1 MLNRFTEDYLDTL
14 AGADMV
20 PRPRVSGRLSS
31 FDGLLMEAVGLQLPV
46 GTVCLVGDTV
56 EAEVIG
62 FRQGRTLLMNLG
74 GPAALIPG
82 CRVQPVGPPG
92 EAEVGPV
99 LLGRVVDGA
108 GKPIDGLGPIRGA
121 GAWPLAGKLQ
131 SPLDRGRVREPLDV
145 GVRAINGLLTIGQGQ
160 RVGIM
165 AGSGVGK
172 SVLLGMMVKA
182 AAADIVVIGLIG
194 ERSRE
199 VADFLETKVAGE
211 ARARSVVV
219 AVPANHSPVLRIRGA
234 LRTHAI
240 AEAFRAEG
248 KKVLLIMDSLTRVA
262 HAGREIGLA
271 LGEPASARGYPP
283 SAIAMLPNLI
293 ERAGA
298 DVASGGS
305 ITAIYTV
312 LADGDDGNDPV
323 VDAARSILDGHIVLS
338 RALAEHGIYP
348 AINPPRFNSVEFDS
362 SSDGEALF
370 ERSTGAG
377 SGAREGRAGQPAS
390 ASLTLVAVALG
401 TMRNAF
407 ERNLTAA
414 AADALR
420 GQLLRM
426 CRAYLTAAMTW
437 RQRATGPTMGGK
449 LRPRPRTSPA
459 RSRWSSKTAGAS

>member
-1 MLNRFTEDYLDTL
+1 MLNRFTGDYLESLGRFDFTPK
-14 AGADMV
+14 A
-20 PRPRVSGRLSS
+20 RVSGRLAS
-31 FDGLLMEAVGLQLPV
+31 FDGLLMEAIGLTLPV
-46 GTVCLVGDTV
+46 GTVCQVGDGAGKV

-62 FRQGRTLLMNLG
+62 FRNGRTLLMNLG
-74 GPAALIPG
+74 GPAPLLPRA
-82 CRVQPVGPPG
+82 PVRPLGPPG
-92 EAEVGPV
+92 EAEIGAA

-121 GAWPLAGKLQ
+121 GRWPLAGKLQ

-145 GVRAINGLLTIGQGQ
+145 GVRAINGLLTVGQGQ
-160 RVGIM
+160 RIGIM

-172 SVLLGMMVKA
+172 SVLLGMIVRA
-182 AAADIVVIGLIG
+182 AQADVIVIGLIG

-234 LRTHAI
+234 LRATAI
-240 AEAFRAEG
+240 AEGFRAEG

-293 ERAGA
+293 ERAGTC
-298 DVASGGS
+298 VASGGS

-323 VDAARSILDGHIVLS
+323 VDSARSILDGHIVLS
-338 RALAEHGIYP
+338 RQLAERGVYP
-348 AINPPRFNSVEFDS
+348 AIDLGPSVSRVMTDIVGKPHSQAAQVLRRHLATYEENRDLVLMGAYRPGADPTIDAAIACHPAVMEYIRQDADS
-362 SSDGEALF
+362 MV
-370 ERSTGAG
+370 
-377 SGAREGRAGQPAS
+377 
-390 ASLTLVAVALG
+390 SLEDAVTELIG
-401 TMRNAF
+401 VF
-407 ERNLTAA
+407 G
-414 AADALR
+414 ADAH
-420 GQLLRM
+420 G
-426 CRAYLTAAMTW
+426 T
-437 RQRATGPTMGGK
+437 
-449 LRPRPRTSPA
+449 
-459 RSRWSSKTAGAS
+459 

>member
-1 MLNRFTEDYLDTL
+1 MLNRFAEDYLESIGT
-14 AGADMV
+14 AGFV
-20 PRPRVSGRLSS
+20 PQPKISGRLAS
-31 FDGLLMEAVGLQLPV
+31 FDGLLMEAVGLNLPV
-46 GTVCLVGDTV
+46 GTVCQVGAAGGARV

-62 FRQGRTLLMNLG
+62 FRNGRTLLMNLG
-74 GPAALIPG
+74 GPAALLPQSPV
-82 CRVQPVGPPG
+82 RPVGAPG
-92 EAEVGPV
+92 AAEVGAA

-121 GAWPLAGKLQ
+121 QHWPLAGKLQ
-131 SPLDRGRVREPLDV
+131 GPLDRGRVLQPMDV

-172 SVLLGMMVKA
+172 SVLLGMMVRA
-182 AAADIVVIGLIG
+182 AQADVVVIGLIG

-234 LRTHAI
+234 LRATAI
-240 AEAFRAEG
+240 AEGFRAEG

-293 ERAGA
+293 ERAGT
-298 DVASGGS
+298 DVNTGGS

-323 VDAARSILDGHIVLS
+323 VDSARSILDGHIVLS
-338 RALAEHGIYP
+338 RALAERGVYP
-348 AINPPRFNSVEFDS
+348 AIDLGPSVSRVMTDIVPPEHIAAARILRRHLATYEENRDLV
-362 SSDGEALF
+362 LM
-370 ERSTGAG
+370 GAYRG
-377 SGAREGRAGQPAS
+377 GADPEIDAAIAYHPAVMEYIRQD
-390 ASLTLVAVALG
+390 ADTKVSLEEAVAELIG
-401 TMRNAF
+401 VFGNV
-407 ERNLTAA
+407 
-414 AADALR
+414 
-420 GQLLRM
+420 
-426 CRAYLTAAMTW
+426 
-437 RQRATGPTMGGK
+437 
-449 LRPRPRTSPA
+449 
-459 RSRWSSKTAGAS
+459 

>member
-1 MLNRFTEDYLDTL
+1 MLNRFTSDYLEL
-14 AGADMV
+14 LGV
-20 PRPRVSGRLSS
+20 PDFTPAPKISGRLAS
-31 FDGLLMEAVGLQLPV
+31 FDGLLMEAVGLTLPV
-46 GTVCLVGDTV
+46 GTVCQVGTRGVGV

-62 FRQGRTLLMNLG
+62 FRNGRTLLMNLG
-74 GPAALIPG
+74 GPAPLLP
-82 CRVQPVGPPG
+82 QMPVRPLGPPG
-92 EAEVGPV
+92 EAEVGPA

-121 GAWPLAGKLQ
+121 DHWPLAGKLQ
-131 SPLDRGRVREPLDV
+131 SPLDRGRVLQPLDV
-145 GVRAINGLLTIGQGQ
+145 GVRAINGLLTVGQGQ
-160 RVGIM
+160 RIGIM

-172 SVLLGMMVKA
+172 SVLLGMIVRA
-182 AAADIVVIGLIG
+182 AEADVIVIGLIG

-211 ARARSVVV
+211 ARQRAVVV

-240 AEAFRAEG
+240 AEAFRAQG

-293 ERAGA
+293 ERAGT

-323 VDAARSILDGHIVLS
+323 VDSARSILDGHIVLS
-338 RALAEHGIYP
+338 RALAEHGVYP
-348 AINPPRFNSVEFDS
+348 AIDIGPSVSRVMTDIVDKPHQKAARVLRRHLATYEENRD
-362 SSDGEALF
+362 LVLM
-370 ERSTGAG
+370 GAY
-377 SGAREGRAGQPAS
+377 RAGTDPAID
-390 ASLTLVAVALG
+390 AAIACHPAVMEYIRQDPDEIVSLGDAV
-401 TMRNAF
+401 M
-407 ERNLTAA
+407 ELTGVFG
-414 AADALR
+414 DA
-420 GQLLRM
+420 
-426 CRAYLTAAMTW
+426 
-437 RQRATGPTMGGK
+437 
-449 LRPRPRTSPA
+449 
-459 RSRWSSKTAGAS
+459 

>member
-1 MLNRFTEDYLDTL
+1 MLNRFTHDYLGTL
-14 AGADMV
+14 GVADF
-20 PRPRVSGRLSS
+20 RPTPKVSGRLSS
-31 FDGLLMEAVGLQLPV
+31 YDGLLMEAVGLSLPV
-46 GTVCLVGDTV
+46 GTICEIGGHGDAKV

-62 FRQGRTLLMNLG
+62 FRNGRTLLMNLG
-74 GPAALIPG
+74 GPAALLP
-82 CRVQPVGPPG
+82 RAPVRPVGPPG
-92 EAEVGPV
+92 EAEVGDA

-108 GKPIDGLGPIRGA
+108 GRPIDGLGPIRGVA
-121 GAWPLAGKLQ
+121 KWPLAGKLQ
-131 SPLDRGRVREPLDV
+131 SPLDRGRVLKPMDV

-172 SVLLGMMVKA
+172 SVLLGMMVRA
-182 AAADIVVIGLIG
+182 AQADVIVIGLIG

-211 ARARSVVV
+211 ARKRAVVV

-234 LRTHAI
+234 LRATAI

-293 ERAGA
+293 ERAGT
-298 DVASGGS
+298 DVNTGGS

-323 VDAARSILDGHIVLS
+323 VDSARSILDGHIVLN
-338 RALAEHGIYP
+338 RHLAERGVYP
-348 AINPPRFNSVEFDS
+348 AIDIGPSVSRVMTDIAHPDHVHAARVLRRHLATYEENRDLVLMGAYRPGADPAIDAAIAAHPAVMEYIKQG
-362 SSDGEALF
+362 SDENVSLGDAIAEL
-370 ERSTGAG
+370 TGVF
-377 SGAREGRAGQPAS
+377 GA
-390 ASLTLVAVALG
+390 
-401 TMRNAF
+401 
-407 ERNLTAA
+407 
-414 AADALR
+414 
-420 GQLLRM
+420 
-426 CRAYLTAAMTW
+426 
-437 RQRATGPTMGGK
+437 
-449 LRPRPRTSPA
+449 
-459 RSRWSSKTAGAS
+459 

>member
-1 MLNRFTEDYLDTL
+1 MLNRFTSDYLESL
-14 AGADMV
+14 GV
-20 PRPRVSGRLSS
+20 PDFTPAPKISGRLAS
-31 FDGLLMEAVGLQLPV
+31 FDGLLMEAVGLTLPV
-46 GTVCLVGDTV
+46 GTVCQVGTRGVGV

-62 FRQGRTLLMNLG
+62 FRNGRTLLMNLG
-74 GPAALIPG
+74 GPAPLLP
-82 CRVQPVGPPG
+82 QMPVRPLGPPG
-92 EAEVGPV
+92 EAEVGPA

-121 GAWPLAGKLQ
+121 DHWPLAGKLQ
-131 SPLDRGRVREPLDV
+131 SPLDRGRVLQPLDV
-145 GVRAINGLLTIGQGQ
+145 GVRAINGLLTVGQGQ
-160 RVGIM
+160 RIGIM

-172 SVLLGMMVKA
+172 SVLLGMIVRA
-182 AAADIVVIGLIG
+182 AEADVIVIGLIG

-211 ARARSVVV
+211 ARQRAVVV

-240 AEAFRAEG
+240 AEAFRAQG

-293 ERAGA
+293 ERAGT

-323 VDAARSILDGHIVLS
+323 VDSARSILDGHIVLS
-338 RALAEHGIYP
+338 RALAEHGVYP
-348 AINPPRFNSVEFDS
+348 AIDIGPSVSRVMTDIVDKPHQKAARVLRRHLATYEENRD
-362 SSDGEALF
+362 LVLM
-370 ERSTGAG
+370 GAY
-377 SGAREGRAGQPAS
+377 RAGTDPAID
-390 ASLTLVAVALG
+390 AAIACHPAVMEYIRQDPDEIVSLGDAV
-401 TMRNAF
+401 M
-407 ERNLTAA
+407 ELTGVFG
-414 AADALR
+414 DV
-420 GQLLRM
+420 
-426 CRAYLTAAMTW
+426 
-437 RQRATGPTMGGK
+437 
-449 LRPRPRTSPA
+449 
-459 RSRWSSKTAGAS
+459 

>member
-1 MLNRFTEDYLDTL
+1 MLNRFTADYLETL
-14 AGADMV
+14 SNTDFVAK
-20 PRPRVSGRLSS
+20 PKVSGRLAS
-31 FDGLLMEAVGLQLPV
+31 FDGLLMEAVGLTLPV
-46 GTVCLVGDTV
+46 GTVCQVGEGAASV

-62 FRQGRTLLMNLG
+62 FRNGRTLMMNLG
-74 GPAALIPG
+74 GPAALLP
-82 CRVQPVGPPG
+82 RAPVKPIGSPG
-92 EAEVGPV
+92 EAEVGAA

-121 GAWPLAGKLQ
+121 GRWPLGGKLQ
-131 SPLDRGRVREPLDV
+131 SPLDRGRVLEPLDV

-172 SVLLGMMVKA
+172 SVLLGMIVRA
-182 AAADIVVIGLIG
+182 AQADVIVIGLIG

-211 ARARSVVV
+211 ARKRAVIV

-240 AEAFRAEG
+240 AEAFRAQG

-293 ERAGA
+293 ERAGV
-298 DVASGGS
+298 DVHSGGS

-323 VDAARSILDGHIVLS
+323 VDSARSILDGHIVLS
-338 RALAEHGIYP
+338 RQLAERGVYP
-348 AINPPRFNSVEFDS
+348 AIDIGPSVS
-362 SSDGEALF
+362 RVMSDIVGTPHLKAARVLRRHLATYEENRDLMLM
-370 ERSTGAG
+370 GAYR
-377 SGAREGRAGQPAS
+377 SGADPAID
-390 ASLTLVAVALG
+390 AAIACHPAVMEYIKQDPEEMVTLDD
-401 TMRNAF
+401 
-407 ERNLTAA
+407 AA
-414 AADALR
+414 AELIGVFAD
-420 GQLLRM
+420 G
-426 CRAYLTAAMTW
+426 
-437 RQRATGPTMGGK
+437 
-449 LRPRPRTSPA
+449 
-459 RSRWSSKTAGAS
+459 

>member
-1 MLNRFTEDYLDTL
+1 MLNRFTADYLETL
-14 AGADMV
+14 GIADF
-20 PRPRVSGRLSS
+20 RPTPKVSGRLASY
-31 FDGLLMEAVGLQLPV
+31 DGLLMEAVGLSLPV
-46 GTVCLVGDTV
+46 GTVCEIGGHGDAKV

-62 FRQGRTLLMNLG
+62 FRNGRTLLMNLG
-74 GPAALIPG
+74 GPAALLP
-82 CRVQPVGPPG
+82 RAPVRPVGPPG
-92 EAEVGPV
+92 EAEVGAA

-108 GKPIDGLGPIRGA
+108 GRPIDGLGPIRGA
-121 GAWPLAGKLQ
+121 GKWPLAGKLQ
-131 SPLDRGRVREPLDV
+131 SPLDRGRVLEPLDV

-182 AAADIVVIGLIG
+182 AKADVIVIGLIG

-199 VADFLETKVAGE
+199 VADFLETKVAGA

-234 LRTHAI
+234 LRATAI

-271 LGEPASARGYPP
+271 LGEPASARGCPP

-293 ERAGA
+293 ERAGT
-298 DVASGGS
+298 DVTTGGS

-323 VDAARSILDGHIVLS
+323 VDSARSILDGHIVLN
-338 RALAEHGIYP
+338 RHLAERGVYP
-348 AINPPRFNSVEFDS
+348 AIDIGPSVSRVMTDIAHADHLHAARVLRRHLATYEENRDLVLMGAYRPGA
-362 SSDGEALF
+362 DPAIDAAIAAHPAVMEYIKQ
-370 ERSTGAG
+370 GAG
-377 SGAREGRAGQPAS
+377 ETVG
-390 ASLTLVAVALG
+390 L
-401 TMRNAF
+401 
-407 ERNLTAA
+407 
-414 AADALR
+414 ADAI
-420 GQLLRM
+420 
-426 CRAYLTAAMTW
+426 AELT
-437 RQRATGPTMGGK
+437 GVF
-449 LRPRPRTSPA
+449 
-459 RSRWSSKTAGAS
+459 GA

>member
-1 MLNRFTEDYLDTL
+1 MLNRFTADYLETL
-14 AGADMV
+14 SNADFV
-20 PRPRVSGRLSS
+20 AKPKVSGRLAS
-31 FDGLLMEAVGLQLPV
+31 FDGLLMEAVGLTLPV
-46 GTVCLVGDTV
+46 GTVCQVGEGAASV

-62 FRQGRTLLMNLG
+62 FRNGRTLMMNLG
-74 GPAALIPG
+74 GAAALLP
-82 CRVQPVGPPG
+82 RAPVKPIGAPG
-92 EAEVGPV
+92 EAEVGPA

-121 GAWPLAGKLQ
+121 GRWPLAGKLQ

-172 SVLLGMMVKA
+172 SVLLGMIVRA
-182 AAADIVVIGLIG
+182 AQADVIVIGLIG

-211 ARARSVVV
+211 ARKRSVVV

-234 LRTHAI
+234 LRAHAI
-240 AEAFRAEG
+240 AEAFRDEG

-293 ERAGA
+293 ERAGV
-298 DVASGGS
+298 DVHTGGS

-323 VDAARSILDGHIVLS
+323 VDSARSILDGHIVLN
-338 RALAEHGIYP
+338 RQLAERGVYP
-348 AINPPRFNSVEFDS
+348 AIDIGPSVSRVMTDIVDAPHAMAARTLRRHLATYEENRD
-362 SSDGEALF
+362 LVLM
-370 ERSTGAG
+370 GAYRH
-377 SGAREGRAGQPAS
+377 GADPAID
-390 ASLTLVAVALG
+390 AAIACHPAVMEYIRQDADENVSLDDAVA
-401 TMRNAF
+401 
-407 ERNLTAA
+407 ELT
-414 AADALR
+414 
-420 GQLLRM
+420 GVF
-426 CRAYLTAAMTW
+426 C
-437 RQRATGPTMGGK
+437 G
-449 LRPRPRTSPA
+449 
-459 RSRWSSKTAGAS
+459 

>member
-1 MLNRFTEDYLDTL
+1 MLNRFAGDYLDTL
-14 AGADMV
+14 AAADFAA
-20 PRPRVSGRLSS
+20 RPRVSGRLSS
-31 FDGLLMEAVGLQLPV
+31 FDGLLMEAVGLQVPV
-46 GTVCLVGDTV
+46 GTVCRVGDAV

-62 FRQGRTLLMNLG
+62 FRGRATLMMNLG
-74 GPAALIPG
+74 GPAALLPG
-82 CRVQPVGPPG
+82 ARVQPTGVVG
-92 EAEVGPV
+92 EAEVGAA

-121 GAWPLAGKLQ
+121 GRGPLAGVHQ
-131 SPLDRGRVREPLDV
+131 SPLNRDRVRAPLDV

-172 SVLLGMMVKA
+172 SVLLGMIVQA
-182 AAADIVVIGLIG
+182 AAADVVVIGLIG

-199 VADFLETKVAGE
+199 VADFLETKVAGA

-240 AEAFRAEG
+240 AEGFRAEG
-248 KKVLLIMDSLTRVA
+248 KRVLLIMDSLTRVA

-298 DVASGGS
+298 CVASGGS

-312 LADGDDGNDPV
+312 LADGDDNSDPV

-338 RALAEHGIYP
+338 RALAERGVYP
-348 AINPPRFNSVEFDS
+348 AIDVGPSVSRVMTDIVPAEHVRAAR
-362 SSDGEALF
+362 ALRRHLATYEENRDLLLMGAYRHGADPQIDAAVASHPAITAF
-370 ERSTGAG
+370 IRQDAAEVVSLADAAAELVGVFGPDPTGA
-377 SGAREGRAGQPAS
+377 
-390 ASLTLVAVALG
+390 
-401 TMRNAF
+401 
-407 ERNLTAA
+407 
-414 AADALR
+414 
-420 GQLLRM
+420 
-426 CRAYLTAAMTW
+426 
-437 RQRATGPTMGGK
+437 
-449 LRPRPRTSPA
+449 
-459 RSRWSSKTAGAS
+459 

>member
-1 MLNRFTEDYLDTL
+1 MLNRFTSDYLETL
-14 AGADMV
+14 GQADFT
-20 PRPRVSGRLSS
+20 PRPKLSGRLASY
-31 FDGLLMEAVGLQLPV
+31 DGLLMEAVGLQLPV
-46 GTVCLVGDTV
+46 GTICQVGPATGAGRV

-62 FRQGRTLLMNLG
+62 FRGDRTLLMNLG
-74 GPAALIPG
+74 GPAPLLP
-82 CRVQPVGPPG
+82 QSPVRPIGAPG
-92 EAEVGPV
+92 EAEVGDV

-121 GAWPLAGKLQ
+121 QHWPLAGKLQ
-131 SPLDRGRVREPLDV
+131 NPLDRGRVLEPLDV

-172 SVLLGMMVKA
+172 SVLLGMIVRA
-182 AAADIVVIGLIG
+182 AEADVIVIGLIG

-211 ARARSVVV
+211 ARKRAVVV

-234 LRTHAI
+234 LRATAI
-240 AEAFRAEG
+240 AEGFRAQG

-293 ERAGA
+293 ERAGT
-298 DVASGGS
+298 DIRTGGS

-323 VDAARSILDGHIVLS
+323 VDSARSILDGHIVLS
-338 RALAEHGIYP
+338 RALAERAVYP
-348 AINPPRFNSVEFDS
+348 AIDLGPSVSRVMTDIVS
-362 SSDGEALF
+362 GEH
-370 ERSTGAG
+370 
-377 SGAREGRAGQPAS
+377 
-390 ASLTLVAVALG
+390 
-401 TMRNAF
+401 N
-407 ERNLTAA
+407 AA
-414 AADALR
+414 ARVLRRHLATYEENRDLVLMGAYRPGAD
-420 GQLLRM
+420 
-426 CRAYLTAAMTW
+426 TAIDAAIACHPAVMEYI
-437 RQRATGPTMGGK
+437 RQGADEVVS
-449 LRPRPRTSPA
+449 LDDARTELVGVFG
-459 RSRWSSKTAGAS
+459 SS

>member
-1 MLNRFTEDYLDTL
+1 MLNRFPELYLGEL
-14 AGADMV
+14 GAQDFL
-20 PRPRVSGRLSS
+20 PRPSVSGRLSS
-31 FDGLLMEAVGLQLPV
+31 YDGLLMEAVGVSLPV
-46 GTVCLVGDTV
+46 GTVCAIGTGEASV

-62 FRQGRTLLMNLG
+62 FRGGKTLMMNLG
-74 GPAALIPG
+74 GPAALLPNA
-82 CRVQPVGPPG
+82 PVRPIGAPG
-92 EAEVGPV
+92 EAEVGAA

-121 GAWPLAGKLQ
+121 GRWPLAGKLQ
-131 SPLDRGRVREPLDV
+131 SPLDRGRVLQPMDV

-172 SVLLGMMVKA
+172 SVLLGMMVRA
-182 AAADIVVIGLIG
+182 AEADVVVVGLIG

-199 VADFLETKVAGE
+199 VADFLETKVAGA

-234 LRTHAI
+234 LRATAI

-283 SAIAMLPNLI
+283 SAIAMLPSLI
-293 ERAGA
+293 ERAGT

-323 VDAARSILDGHIVLS
+323 VDSARSILDGHIVLS
-338 RALAEHGIYP
+338 RSLAERGVYP
-348 AINPPRFNSVEFDS
+348 AIDLGPSVSRVMTDIAAPAHIHAARVLRRHLATYEENRD
-362 SSDGEALF
+362 LVLM
-370 ERSTGAG
+370 GAYRP
-377 SGAREGRAGQPAS
+377 GADAEIDTAIACHGAILEYIRQGADDVV
-390 ASLTLVAVALG
+390 SLGDAVA
-401 TMRNAF
+401 
-407 ERNLTAA
+407 ELTGVFG
-414 AADALR
+414 D
-420 GQLLRM
+420 G
-426 CRAYLTAAMTW
+426 
-437 RQRATGPTMGGK
+437 
-449 LRPRPRTSPA
+449 
-459 RSRWSSKTAGAS
+459 

>member
-1 MLNRFTEDYLDTL
+1 MLNRFATDYLDTL
-14 AGADMV
+14 ASAHFA
-20 PRPRVSGRLSS
+20 PRATVCGRLSS
-31 FDGLLMEAVGLQLPV
+31 YDGLLMEAVGLSLPV
-46 GTVCLVGDTV
+46 GTVCAIGDDPETRV

-62 FRQGRTLLMNLG
+62 FRNGRTLLMNLG
-74 GPAALIPG
+74 GPAALLP
-82 CRVQPVGPPG
+82 RAPVRPLGAPG
-92 EAEVGPV
+92 EAEVGAAM
-99 LLGRVVDGA
+99 LGRVVDGS

-121 GAWPLAGKLQ
+121 GRWPLAGKMQ

-172 SVLLGMMVKA
+172 SVLLGMMVRA
-182 AAADIVVIGLIG
+182 ARADVIVIGLIG

-234 LRTHAI
+234 LRATAI

-298 DVASGGS
+298 DAHGTGS

-323 VDAARSILDGHIVLS
+323 VDSARSILDGHIVLN
-338 RALAEHGIYP
+338 RHLAERGVYP
-348 AINPPRFNSVEFDS
+348 AIDIGPSVSRVMTDIVGKSHAMAARTLRRHLATYEENRD
-362 SSDGEALF
+362 LVLM
-370 ERSTGAG
+370 GAY
-377 SGAREGRAGQPAS
+377 RAGADPAIDAAIACHPAVMEYIRQDADEIVPLDHAVEELVGVFGQPG
-390 ASLTLVAVALG
+390 L
-401 TMRNAF
+401 
-407 ERNLTAA
+407 
-414 AADALR
+414 
-420 GQLLRM
+420 
-426 CRAYLTAAMTW
+426 
-437 RQRATGPTMGGK
+437 
-449 LRPRPRTSPA
+449 
-459 RSRWSSKTAGAS
+459 

>member
-1 MLNRFTEDYLDTL
+1 MLNRFAESYLGNLTL
-14 AGADMV
+14 AGFS
-20 PRPRVSGRLSS
+20 PKPRVSGRLSS
-31 FDGLLMEAVGLQLPV
+31 YDGLLMEAVGLSLPV
-46 GTVCLVGDTV
+46 GTVCAIGTGDQMV

-62 FRQGRTLLMNLG
+62 FRGGRTLMMNLG
-74 GPAALIPG
+74 GPAALLPDAPV
-82 CRVQPVGPPG
+82 RPVGPPG
-92 EAEVGPV
+92 EAEVGAAM
-99 LLGRVVDGA
+99 LGRVVDGA

-121 GAWPLAGKLQ
+121 GKWPLAGKLQ
-131 SPLDRGRVREPLDV
+131 SPLDRGRVLQPMDV

-172 SVLLGMMVKA
+172 SVLLGMMVRA
-182 AAADIVVIGLIG
+182 AEADVVVIGLIG

-211 ARARSVVV
+211 ARKRSVVV

-234 LRTHAI
+234 LRATAI

-293 ERAGA
+293 ERAGTSA
-298 DVASGGS
+298 VGGGS

-323 VDAARSILDGHIVLS
+323 VDSARSILDGHIVLN
-338 RALAEHGIYP
+338 RHLAERGVYP
-348 AINPPRFNSVEFDS
+348 AIDIGPSVSRVMTDIADKPHLQAARILRRHLATYEENRD
-362 SSDGEALF
+362 LVLM
-370 ERSTGAG
+370 GAY
-377 SGAREGRAGQPAS
+377 RAGADPAID
-390 ASLTLVAVALG
+390 AAIAYHPAVMDYIRQDADQNVSLPEAIA
-401 TMRNAF
+401 
-407 ERNLTAA
+407 ELTGVFG
-414 AADALR
+414 D
-420 GQLLRM
+420 G
-426 CRAYLTAAMTW
+426 
-437 RQRATGPTMGGK
+437 
-449 LRPRPRTSPA
+449 
-459 RSRWSSKTAGAS
+459 